1 MKFRCPLCG
10 RKIGCDDSWVG
21 QNAVCPACGGKIVIP
36 KAQDDDV
43 DNLLPT
49 YQEIDQLLR
58 QSTNW
63 QDRIFSFRNADGSFK
78 TPLLAKILYYTSMI
92 MATLLCIAIAVI
104 IIIAPV
110 LERIADGVS
119 KTIFYIIIVVI
130 TDIIF
135 SLGVAQVI
143 YAVCKICYH
152 AERIDERMSNPKK

>member
-58 QSTNW
+58 QST
-63 QDRIFSFRNADGSFK
+63 DLRSRLFSFSNDDGSFK
-78 TPLLAKILYYTSMI
+78 TPLLSNILYYGSVC
-92 MATLLCIAIAVI
+92 AAVLLFIAIIVLIFIGSYVDSIAKGVFSTVFWTILNI
-104 IIIAPV
+104 I
-110 LERIADGVS
+110 
-119 KTIFYIIIVVI
+119 KYIILA
-130 TDIIF
+130 
-135 SLGVAQVI
+135 LGISQLI
-143 YAVCKICYH
+143 YAICKICYH
-152 AERIDERMSNPKK
+152 AERIDERMSNQKK